1 MGVDLFQSRR
11 TYNVLCQFWSRNE
24 DETRYSA
31 DELVHKR
38 VATGTFY
45 AKEISGEEKRGNV
58 ISGTFLFDSSSITI
72 KSPDDCSILKSEDVV
87 EYEGDYWIIR
97 NVQKRKARIQQSE
110 FARDRDCSHYWYI
123 DLRK

>member
-1 MGVDLFQSRR
+1 MGIDITQSRR
-11 TYNVLCQFWSRNE
+11 SYNALCKFWSRLE
-24 DETRYSA
+24 DDARLSA

-45 AKEISGEEKRGNV
+45 AKEISGEERRGNI

-72 KSPDDCSILKSEDVV
+72 KSPDDCSVLTSEDVV
-87 EYEGDYWIIR
+87 EYEGEYWIVR

-110 FARDRDCSHYWYI
+110 FARDKNCSHYWYI